1 VRLAARPSR
10 RVAPGLLERVTRF
23 FRPSILVFVHRGNRS
38 VYRGTTSHSQ
48 PLWARLLLHVRV
60 LSHEES
66 LESILAGAGW
76 QQPEFMFGL
85 PSRIEW
91 LARAQLEGRLA
102 IDPVAVYVGGETLH
116 AELLDLFRKAWPR
129 SVVINTYGATET
141 KAIATACGECGELHV
156 LEDIV
161 HLELYGEGGRPLQE
175 GEFAHEVYCTGM
187 WNRVTPV
194 VRYAMTDRIQLLGD
208 IGCAWRTRR
217 IRVAGREP
225 AFVWAQHQH
234 TGAWV
239 PLNAR
244 MLKESLVG
252 LPDVLGF
259 RVRYAEVGRLE
270 LTLVVSREGG
280 EEALREA
287 ASRAVAELTRDQG
300 SAVTELLAPRGD
312 PRRERRALQSGGWQA
327 ERDQRHGPP
336 ARPSILCPREPPR
349 AMSHDQRRD
358 SELPPAKSAV
368 QTSANDVMSRD
379 SVDHFDPTVSG
390 SLPLNYSS
398 EFWAPDFRT
407 SAWKAGALDRQDV
420 LSKRLHP
427 TLVHALVAAA
437 KLEGDF
443 GVTVLPERER
453 DAPEVMTYRELYED
467 ARSIAN
473 GLREL
478 GTGRGDRILIVLP
491 TCMDFLAVFFACQM
505 VGAIPVPAYP
515 PSGFRIET
523 GLKRLAHIAQHSGSR
538 LCVTWGTVGPLISEI
553 AHTAKSLERVV
564 NVPDLRGGRLPE
576 LHATRRD
583 EPAFIQYTSGSTGN
597 PKGVLLSH
605 RNLITNIHGMGQ
617 ALHID
622 HNDVLVG
629 WCPLYHDMGLI
640 GTFLSAVYWRLPLVL
655 LSPSAFLTKPRR
667 WLRAMSDYGGT
678 ISPAPNFGYALAVKR
693 VKEEDRAGLDLSRW
707 RVALNGAEPVTEGVV
722 REFQDTYAPYGF
734 RPTAMFPVYGLA
746 ESSLAV
752 SFPDLGTPVRYMTV
766 DRAKLADGLAVQ
778 VAAERAQR
786 DHADVRGARHPGAQ
800 RARGQ
805 RPEQRGGRGHRR
817 DTSSS
822 RGTRS

>member
-1 VRLAARPSR
+1 
-10 RVAPGLLERVTRF
+10 
-23 FRPSILVFVHRGNRS
+23 
-38 VYRGTTSHSQ
+38 
-48 PLWARLLLHVRV
+48 
-60 LSHEES
+60 
-66 LESILAGAGW
+66 
-76 QQPEFMFGL
+76 
-85 PSRIEW
+85 
-91 LARAQLEGRLA
+91 
-102 IDPVAVYVGGETLH
+102 
-116 AELLDLFRKAWPR
+116 
-129 SVVINTYGATET
+129 
-141 KAIATACGECGELHV
+141 
-156 LEDIV
+156 
-161 HLELYGEGGRPLQE
+161 
-175 GEFAHEVYCTGM
+175 
-187 WNRVTPV
+187 
-194 VRYAMTDRIQLLGD
+194 
-208 IGCAWRTRR
+208 
-217 IRVAGREP
+217 
-225 AFVWAQHQH
+225 
-234 TGAWV
+234 
-239 PLNAR
+239 
-244 MLKESLVG
+244 
-252 LPDVLGF
+252 
-259 RVRYAEVGRLE
+259 
-270 LTLVVSREGG
+270 
-280 EEALREA
+280 
-287 ASRAVAELTRDQG
+287 
-300 SAVTELLAPRGD
+300 
-312 PRRERRALQSGGWQA
+312 
-327 ERDQRHGPP
+327 
-336 ARPSILCPREPPR
+336 
-349 AMSHDQRRD
+349 MSHDSREHRDRRD

-368 QTSANDVMSRD
+368 HTSPGDIMSRD

-398 EFWAPDFRT
+398 EFWAEDFRT

-491 TCMDFLAVFFACQM
+491 TCMDFLSVFFACQM

-515 PSGFRIET
+515 PSGFRIEM

-538 LCVTWGTVGPLISEI
+538 ICVTWGTVGPLIGEI
-553 AHTAKSLERVV
+553 AHAAKSLERVV

-576 LHATRRD
+576 LHGTRRD

-622 HNDVLVG
+622 HHDVLVG

-693 VKEEDRAGLDLSRW
+693 VKEEDREGLDLSRW
-707 RVALNGAEPVTEGVV
+707 RVALNGAEPVTESVV
-722 REFQDTYAPYGF
+722 REFQDTYAPFGF
-734 RPTAMFPVYGLA
+734 RPESMFPVYGLA
-746 ESSLAV
+746 ECSLAA
-752 SFPDLGTPVRYMTV
+752 SFPDLGTPVRYLTV
-766 DRAKLADGLAVQ
+766 DRAKLADGKAVP
-778 VAAERAQR
+778 VAANASSGTTLTCVGRAIPGHSVRVVSAQNNEVGEDIVGHVIVTGDSVMNGYFMNPAATEDCLRQGWLWTGDLGFVTGGELYLCGRAKDLIIVRGKNYHAEDLEQCAEGVAGVRRGGVVAFGVFDEQASTDRVVVVAETKEPDEATQRVIAQR
-786 DHADVRGARHPGAQ
+786 VGEAVMEGTGLPVDEVVVVP
-800 RARGQ
+800 
-805 RPEQRGGRGHRR
+805 PSTIPK
-817 DTSSS
+817 TSSGKRQRHLCKLQYMNGTLRAHREGKLALGIAFVRS
-822 RGTRS
+822 QAGAMRMGTRRLRRMLTEE

>member
-1 VRLAARPSR
+1 
-10 RVAPGLLERVTRF
+10 
-23 FRPSILVFVHRGNRS
+23 
-38 VYRGTTSHSQ
+38 
-48 PLWARLLLHVRV
+48 
-60 LSHEES
+60 
-66 LESILAGAGW
+66 
-76 QQPEFMFGL
+76 
-85 PSRIEW
+85 
-91 LARAQLEGRLA
+91 
-102 IDPVAVYVGGETLH
+102 
-116 AELLDLFRKAWPR
+116 
-129 SVVINTYGATET
+129 
-141 KAIATACGECGELHV
+141 
-156 LEDIV
+156 
-161 HLELYGEGGRPLQE
+161 
-175 GEFAHEVYCTGM
+175 
-187 WNRVTPV
+187 
-194 VRYAMTDRIQLLGD
+194 
-208 IGCAWRTRR
+208 
-217 IRVAGREP
+217 
-225 AFVWAQHQH
+225 
-234 TGAWV
+234 
-239 PLNAR
+239 
-244 MLKESLVG
+244 
-252 LPDVLGF
+252 
-259 RVRYAEVGRLE
+259 
-270 LTLVVSREGG
+270 
-280 EEALREA
+280 
-287 ASRAVAELTRDQG
+287 
-300 SAVTELLAPRGD
+300 
-312 PRRERRALQSGGWQA
+312 
-327 ERDQRHGPP
+327 
-336 ARPSILCPREPPR
+336 
-349 AMSHDQRRD
+349 MSHDQRRD

-473 GLREL
+473 GLRDL

-693 VKEEDRAGLDLSRW
+693 VKEADREGLDLSRW
-707 RVALNGAEPVTEGVV
+707 RVALNGAESVTEGVV

-734 RPTAMFPVYGLA
+734 RATAMFPVYGLA

-766 DRAKLADGLAVQ
+766 DRARLADGVAVQ
-778 VAAERAQR
+778 VAADAPSGTTLTCVGRAIPGHSVRVVSDQNSEVGEDIVGHVIVTGDSVMNGYFMNPGATEDCLRQGWLWTGDLGFVSGGELYLCGRAKDLIIVRGKNYHAEDLEQCAEDVVGVRRGAVVAFGVFDEQAATDRVIVVAETKEEDEAARQLIAQR
-786 DHADVRGARHPGAQ
+786 VSEAVVEGTGLPVDEVVMVSPSTI
-800 RARGQ
+800 
-805 RPEQRGGRGHRR
+805 PK
-817 DTSSS
+817 TSSGKRQRQACKLQYLNGTLRAHREGKLALGMAFVRS
-822 RGTRS
+822 QAGAVRMGTRRLRRLLTDD

>member
-1 VRLAARPSR
+1 MGRLFDARSFDRLEAPARRTLVRERLQPFLAHCVAESRHYGDLRSQIEPLLSELDDARFFEGFAALPPLTKDTLVRDFERVVTDPEITLARVQGFDGEHTDGLGVLETARGAHQVLKTSGTSGTLVYIVDRVDTIKQVMSLLLYRALVRVLVTARMWPVLLPLMRPWYRFFR
-10 RVAPGLLERVTRF
+10 RVLRGAPVAHGAPGSAPVPPRAPGLLERVTRF

-66 LESILAGAGW
+66 LESILAGAAW

-102 IDPVAVYVGGETLH
+102 IDPVAVHVGGETLH

-161 HLELYGEGGRPLQE
+161 HLELYGEGGRPLEE

-280 EEALREA
+280 EAALREA

-300 SAVTELLAPRGD
+300 SAVTELLPRVEIHVVSAEHFN
-312 PRRERRALQSGGWQA
+312 REGGKLNA
-327 ERDQRHGPP
+327 
-336 ARPSILCPREPPR
+336 I
-349 AMSHDQRRD
+349 
-358 SELPPAKSAV
+358 SA
-368 QTSANDVMSRD
+368 
-379 SVDHFDPTVSG
+379 
-390 SLPLNYSS
+390 
-398 EFWAPDFRT
+398 
-407 SAWKAGALDRQDV
+407 
-420 LSKRLHP
+420 
-427 TLVHALVAAA
+427 
-437 KLEGDF
+437 
-443 GVTVLPERER
+443 TVLP
-453 DAPEVMTYRELYED
+453 
-467 ARSIAN
+467 
-473 GLREL
+473 
-478 GTGRGDRILIVLP
+478 
-491 TCMDFLAVFFACQM
+491 
-505 VGAIPVPAYP
+505 
-515 PSGFRIET
+515 
-523 GLKRLAHIAQHSGSR
+523 
-538 LCVTWGTVGPLISEI
+538 
-553 AHTAKSLERVV
+553 
-564 NVPDLRGGRLPE
+564 PDLQSSVPE
-576 LHATRRD
+576 SR
-583 EPAFIQYTSGSTGN
+583 PAS
-597 PKGVLLSH
+597 
-605 RNLITNIHGMGQ
+605 
-617 ALHID
+617 
-622 HNDVLVG
+622 
-629 WCPLYHDMGLI
+629 
-640 GTFLSAVYWRLPLVL
+640 
-655 LSPSAFLTKPRR
+655 
-667 WLRAMSDYGGT
+667 
-678 ISPAPNFGYALAVKR
+678 
-693 VKEEDRAGLDLSRW
+693 
-707 RVALNGAEPVTEGVV
+707 
-722 REFQDTYAPYGF
+722 
-734 RPTAMFPVYGLA
+734 
-746 ESSLAV
+746 
-752 SFPDLGTPVRYMTV
+752 
-766 DRAKLADGLAVQ
+766 
-778 VAAERAQR
+778 
-786 DHADVRGARHPGAQ
+786 
-800 RARGQ
+800 
-805 RPEQRGGRGHRR
+805 
-817 DTSSS
+817 
-822 RGTRS
+822 